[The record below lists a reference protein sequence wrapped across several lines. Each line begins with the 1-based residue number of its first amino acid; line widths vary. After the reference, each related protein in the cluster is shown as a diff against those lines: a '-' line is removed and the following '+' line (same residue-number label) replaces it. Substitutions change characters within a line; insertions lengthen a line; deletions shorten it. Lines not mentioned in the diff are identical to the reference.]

1 MTVVQGTF
9 HGRVLIIHAILFYK
23 GMEFG
28 RNRVTG
34 LDRFLSSWWSTDDPS
49 EDGFLASELGMKLSV
64 FYLKTEDQ
72 TTKEEAQAF
81 VGHMYWNQISVHIQG
96 EDLAKENSSHK

>member
-1 MTVVQGTF
+1 
-9 HGRVLIIHAILFYK
+9 
-23 GMEFG
+23 
-28 RNRVTG
+28 
-34 LDRFLSSWWSTDDPS
+34 
-49 EDGFLASELGMKLSV
+49 MKLSV

-81 VGHMYWNQISVHIQG
+81 VGHMYWNQILVHIQG

>member
-1 MTVVQGTF
+1 MTVVQGTS

-34 LDRFLSSWWSTDDPS
+34 LDR
-49 EDGFLASELGMKLSV
+49 FLASELGMKLSV